1 MSGSAK
7 TDQLRLGFME
17 TIEVEGRG
25 HIGGLLIT
33 NQNGRPLE
41 FQCTT
46 PVRPNRTQEILFGE
60 TLKPWLL
67 GELIGSTLLDRVAI
81 KPSLV
86 VTSDPCLLEL
96 RNHTHVPIA
105 VAESAGGEQGG
116 TTGRRGIP
124 VGGEAENRKLQL
136 GVSMLRFHEAH
147 HGDVDSLQKQKHLIP
162 DSADLQEPLERVR
175 EALAET
181 VRTVFAR

>member
-1 MSGSAK
+1 
-7 TDQLRLGFME
+7 ME

-60 TLKPWLL
+60 TLRPWLL

-86 VTSDPCLLEL
+86 VTRDPGLLREEVPEDASRVVIDEVQKVPGLLDEVHWMIEHRGTHFALCGSSARKVRRGQANFLGGRAIGLEL
-96 RNHTHVPIA
+96 HGLVS
-105 VAESAGGEQGG
+105 AELGGD
-116 TTGRRGIP
+116 
-124 VGGEAENRKLQL
+124 
-136 GVSMLRFHEAH
+136 F
-147 HGDVDSLQKQKHLIP
+147 
-162 DSADLQEPLERVR
+162 DL
-175 EALAET
+175 
-181 VRTVFAR
+181 

>member
-46 PVRPNRTQEILFGE
+46 PVRPNRPQEIL
-60 TLKPWLL
+60 L
-67 GELIGSTLLDRVAI
+67 G
-81 KPSLV
+81 
-86 VTSDPCLLEL
+86 
-96 RNHTHVPIA
+96 
-105 VAESAGGEQGG
+105 
-116 TTGRRGIP
+116 
-124 VGGEAENRKLQL
+124 
-136 GVSMLRFHEAH
+136 
-147 HGDVDSLQKQKHLIP
+147 
-162 DSADLQEPLERVR
+162 
-175 EALAET
+175 
-181 VRTVFAR
+181 

>member
-1 MSGSAK
+1 MSVKAHNE
-7 TDQLRLGFME
+7 QFRLGFME
-17 TIEVEGRG
+17 TIEVDGRG

-60 TLKPWLL
+60 TLRPWLL
-67 GELIGSTLLDRVAI
+67 AELIGGTLLERVGI
-81 KPSLV
+81 KPGLV
-86 VTSDPCLLEL
+86 ITGNPHLLEL
-96 RNHTHVPIA
+96 RNHTSVPVA
-105 VAESAGGEQGG
+105 VADCSENKATNQSVTGLSDPESGEVP
-116 TTGRRGIP
+116 TLR
-124 VGGEAENRKLQL
+124 L
-136 GVSMLRFHEAH
+136 GNSRLRFHGSHAADAREL
-147 HGDVDSLQKQKHLIP
+147 SSRKHLIP
-162 DSADLQEPLERVR
+162 DSANLQEPLERVR

>member
-1 MSGSAK
+1 MSGKAHNE
-7 TDQLRLGFME
+7 QFRLGFME
-17 TIEVEGRG
+17 TIEVDGRG

-60 TLKPWLL
+60 TLRPWLL
-67 GELIGSTLLDRVAI
+67 AELIGGTLLERVGI
-81 KPSLV
+81 KPGLV
-86 VTSDPCLLEL
+86 ITGNPHLLEL
-96 RNHTHVPIA
+96 RNHTSVPVA
-105 VAESAGGEQGG
+105 VAEDADQKQGDVP
-116 TTGRRGIP
+116 TLR
-124 VGGEAENRKLQL
+124 L
-136 GVSMLRFHEAH
+136 GNSQLRFH
-147 HGDVDSLQKQKHLIP
+147 DSHAADARELSSRKHLIP
-162 DSADLQEPLERVR
+162 DSANLHEPLERVR